1 MEKGTPIGSQT
12 LTYIPNWA
20 QSWRVPFP
28 CSSDLPLQRGHL
40 NECPLL
46 RLLPL
51 EHTADLTFQARP
63 SPGKP
68 HHICSGF
75 LISQPGGSGN
85 PKISQKSILS
95 DSRRATGFQGCLFQ
109 YLPGPFLP
117 LPSSPSVP
125 LFPTS
130 CPLLWGKHR
139 VSVTGS
145 SRSTGGFIRA
155 GENSSTR
162 STRLGL
168 SPRADS
174 DPSGHQ
180 GWALSCL

>member
-28 CSSDLPLQRGHL
+28 CSSDLPLHRGHP

-109 YLPGPFLP
+109 YIPGPFLP

-125 LFPTS
+125 FSLPHVPS
-130 CPLLWGKHR
+130 C
-139 VSVTGS
+139 
-145 SRSTGGFIRA
+145 
-155 GENSSTR
+155 GENTECLSREAPDPQEVSS
-162 STRLGL
+162 GL
-168 SPRADS
+168 ERIPA
-174 DPSGHQ
+174 PGPP
-180 GWALSCL
+180 GWA